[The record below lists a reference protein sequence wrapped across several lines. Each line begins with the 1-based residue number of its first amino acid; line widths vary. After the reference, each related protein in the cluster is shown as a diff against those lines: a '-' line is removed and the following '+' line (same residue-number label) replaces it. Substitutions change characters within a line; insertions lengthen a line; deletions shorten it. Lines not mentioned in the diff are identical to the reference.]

1 MPLAI
6 WVPMR
11 IKLRK
16 SNVLLS
22 TKHIQHFSDDR
33 SISFFLNTLAS
44 TYHPH
49 RPIPGSSKN
58 NLESLKK
65 NLDKNDDFVYS
76 IYLYLVVFWYKIIIF
91 TALTLS
97 FTSFISPCMHKYD
110 LLNFIKIRNFIHILV
125 FLQDK
130 FRCLSQK
137 PDIVNTATAIR
148 RAVPVF
154 CLQQAR

>member
-76 IYLYLVVFWYKIIIF
+76 IYLYLVVF
-91 TALTLS
+91 
-97 FTSFISPCMHKYD
+97 
-110 LLNFIKIRNFIHILV
+110 
-125 FLQDK
+125 
-130 FRCLSQK
+130 
-137 PDIVNTATAIR
+137 
-148 RAVPVF
+148 
-154 CLQQAR
+154 